1 MYGIYINCNHAQFI
15 DLILSGAKP
24 YETRKR
30 NMLRNLIGKRV
41 ALIETG
47 KGPAMIRGFATIS
60 SAERINFDNID
71 ARKSARIF
79 RTAYDIQPDGAKW
92 FYKLSD
98 VQNVDPFHSPAD
110 RVNHGRSWTEFTLP
124 DMSNPV
130 GLPNR

>member
-1 MYGIYINCNHAQFI
+1 MYGIYINCSHAQFI
-15 DLILSGAKP
+15 DWILSSAKP

-30 NMLRNLIGKRV
+30 NTLRNLIGKRI

-60 SAERINFDNID
+60 GVERISFDNID

-92 FYKLSD
+92 FFKLSD
-98 VQNVDPFHSPAD
+98 VQKVDPFPAPAD
-110 RVNHGRSWTEFTLP
+110 RVNHGRAWTEFTLP

-130 GLPNR
+130 YRPNQ